1 MYRRKKAVKGLL
13 SGILAATVVVG
24 TMSGGTATA
33 LAAGSEDTGSTE
45 ENVTFTPAPEGHV
58 YEGMPLFDGN
68 PDHYEQY
75 LDAVID
81 YIGLEGAARF
91 AFDTRGDYVL
101 TEGEN
106 AGRTIP
112 GALNFTDCVQGV
124 STDLPSIIGL
134 GQTWNK
140 DLVQE
145 AGAVIG
151 NEKISTVDYSDLSNI
166 NVMACT
172 AVSDLRINPLSG
184 RFDEDFS
191 EDTYLTSVM
200 VDSMATGASGIKEE
214 ENTDGFWQK
223 AAVMTK
229 HYTTYNA
236 QAMRTTTSNN
246 ASARALLE
254 YQSQNAIRGFKSGAL
269 AGFMSSYGNTN
280 GIPNFMSPLI
290 NMAKS
295 VSPYGLYTLGDNG
308 AIRAQTSMSN
318 GYDSAYALSESG
330 NFDAIGASMAVA
342 NAAGAS
348 PDRGD
353 FHTLINQVKAGT
365 YGVTQEEVEE
375 VAKDQIGALVRCG
388 ILNEDMND
396 YPFYDQSKGVG
407 ETVDYNDAGNQNVAL
422 QTAQESVVL
431 LKNDNDILPLS
442 KDANVYVSG
451 PMADARFQTTYAADT
466 PEDLEYAGYSTARGI
481 SAIGGA
487 DNVTINADGQIVNI
501 KTSSGKYLAL
511 ADPETGELKLTDNK
525 EEAAKF
531 EKYSWGQAEGYS
543 YWCVDNEKWL
553 KAETS
558 GGGWG
563 GGGTVTGLKANGTES
578 LEQTSSEL
586 TATYTSATMPTRIR
600 VETNEDGTYTY
611 VLNTYSESFM
621 GTAPIQGYYTNGVYV
636 TADDSAVG
644 ISGNLTDADTA
655 AELRT
660 DAAKFSEE
668 IVSDYGSE
676 TIASRSDYAVV
687 VVGAPTRHSS
697 GEGCDRSDLHLG
709 EGQYEQVE
717 RIAEAYPGRTIVI
730 VQTNYPEIIQEIE
743 DNDNVAAI
751 LTQPYGGQYG
761 GYALGQ
767 IVYGDVAPTGKLTAT
782 WYNTNDVLPSISEY
796 SLPVNSGVT
805 LDSLDPRFQYDMTD
819 ADPAETG
826 LTYMYTDSENVTYE
840 FGYGLTYSSFEYSGL
855 QAPSS
860 ISSDQ
865 DSFEVSV
872 NVTNTGDVAT
882 SDVAQV
888 YISNPGS
895 AYGDYAPQTKLV
907 AFEKVYLEP
916 GETKKVT
923 FTVETSDFALWNVNT
938 HDYVVEAG
946 NYDLQVGNSSQNIL
960 QSAALKVTGENIGTL
975 DASSKPVNVFDTSYA
990 SDNVMYKE
998 VSKANTAVSL
1008 AYANNDTDENAIK
1021 NIAGSYYAVM
1031 SKSDGSWTAMKNVD
1045 LDGVE
1050 KIIANV
1056 ATSADNGTIEL
1067 RTDSV
1072 DGDLIAEINFGQ
1084 TSVNE
1089 YQATE
1094 NGEDPDA
1101 AEDIFVSELGYENIE
1116 VNLDKTLSGVHDVY
1130 VVFRTPDSRINTLQ
1144 FVKGEMPEVNKETLQ
1159 SLYDE
1164 VKNLN
1169 QEDYTESTWQDFA
1182 SALQNAAEVLASDS
1196 VDQETVDAAYNNLS
1210 IAYEKLEKISE
1221 ENPNT
1226 PEVNKEQFTAVLEN
1240 AKEKAEKDYT
1250 SESWAVFKKV
1260 LDEAI
1265 QLDAKENATQEEI
1278 DDMTER
1284 LNDAIA
1290 QLVQNKTDTG
1300 NTPGGDTPDGDSGND
1315 GSGNNADTGNGNVSG
1330 SDSSDGGS
1338 QSGNSIVKTGDTS
1351 NIFMWAGVAGLCGIA
1366 AIIVVWRRR
1375 TFRMDN

>member
-1 MYRRKKAVKGLL
+1 
-13 SGILAATVVVG
+13 
-24 TMSGGTATA
+24 
-33 LAAGSEDTGSTE
+33 
-45 ENVTFTPAPEGHV
+45 
-58 YEGMPLFDGN
+58 MPLFDGN

-106 AGRTIP
+106 AGKTIP

-151 NEKISTVDYSDLSNI
+151 DEKISTVDYSNLSKI

-200 VDSMATGASGIKEE
+200 VDSMATGASGIAEE

-254 YQSQNAIRGFKSGAL
+254 YQSQNAVRGFESGAL
-269 AGFMSSYGNTN
+269 AGFMTSYGNTN
-280 GIPNFMSPLI
+280 GIPNFMSPLV

-295 VSPYGLYTLGDNG
+295 LSPWGLYTLGDNG

-318 GYDSAYALSESG
+318 GYDTSYASAESG
-330 NFDAIGASMAVA
+330 DFDVIGASMALA
-342 NAAGAS
+342 NASGPA
-348 PDRGD
+348 PDGGD
-353 FHTLINQVKAGT
+353 FHTLMDQVEAGT
-365 YGVTQEEVEE
+365 YGVTQEDVEE
-375 VAKDQIGALVRCG
+375 VAKDQIGQLVRCG

-396 YPFYDQSKGVG
+396 YPFYSQSKGVG
-407 ETVDYNDAGNQNVAL
+407 STVDYTDEGNQNVAL

-431 LKNDNDILPLS
+431 LKNEDNILPLS
-442 KDANVYVSG
+442 KDSSVYVSG

-466 PEDLEYAGYSTARGI
+466 PEDLEHAGYSTARGI
-481 SAIGGA
+481 SAIGGE
-487 DNVTINADGQIVNI
+487 DNVTINADGQVVNI
-501 KTSSGKYLAL
+501 KTSTGKYLAL
-511 ADPETGELKLTDNK
+511 ANAETGELTLTDNQ
-525 EEAAKF
+525 EEAAQF

-543 YWCVDNEKWL
+543 YWCVDNGKWL

-563 GGGTVTGLKANGTES
+563 GGGTVTGLKASGTES

-600 VETNEDGTYTY
+600 VEKNDDGTYTY

-636 TADDSAVG
+636 TANDSAVG
-644 ISGNLTDADTA
+644 ISEKLTDADNA
-655 AELRT
+655 AAIRT
-660 DAAKFSEE
+660 DEARFSEE
-668 IVSDYGSE
+668 IVADYGAE
-676 TIASRSDYAVV
+676 TIASGSDYAVV

-717 RIAEAYPGRTIVI
+717 KVAAAYPGRTIVI
-730 VQTNYPEIIQEIE
+730 VQTNYPEIVQEIE
-743 DNDNVAAI
+743 DNENVAAI

-767 IVYGDVAPTGKLTAT
+767 IIYGDVAPTGKLTAT
-782 WYNTNDVLPSISEY
+782 WYNTNDVLPKINEY
-796 SLPVNSGVT
+796 SLPENSGVT
-805 LDSLDPRFQYDMTD
+805 LDTLDPRFQYDMTN

-826 LTYMYTDSENVTYE
+826 LTYMYTDAENVTYE
-840 FGYGLTYSSFEYSGL
+840 FGYGLTYSSFAYSNL
-855 QAPSS
+855 KAPSS
-860 ISSDQ
+860 ITSDQ
-865 DSFEVSV
+865 ESFEVSV
-872 NVTNTGDVAT
+872 DVTNTGDTAT

-895 AYGDYAPQTKLV
+895 AYGSYAPQTKLV
-907 AFEKVYLEP
+907 GFEKVYLEP
-916 GETKKVT
+916 GQTKTVT
-923 FTVETSDFALWNVNT
+923 FTVETEDFDLWNVNEHEYT
-938 HDYVVEAG
+938 VEAG
-946 NYDLQVGNSSQNIL
+946 SYNLQVGNSSRNIL
-960 QSAALKVTGENIGTL
+960 QSSTLEVTGESIGTL
-975 DASSKPVNVFDTSYA
+975 DASSAPVNVFDTSYA
-990 SDNVMYKE
+990 SDEVVYKE
-998 VSKANTAVSL
+998 VSKANTAEAL
-1008 AYANNDTDENAIK
+1008 GKANEDSDENAVK
-1021 NIAGSYYAVM
+1021 NVAGGYYAVM

-1050 KIIANV
+1050 KVTANV
-1056 ATSADNGTIEL
+1056 ATNAQSGKIEL
-1067 RTDSV
+1067 RADSV
-1072 DGDLIAEINFGQ
+1072 NGDLIAEIDFDQ
-1084 TSVNE
+1084 TPVNE
-1089 YQATE
+1089 YTAAKTGT
-1094 NGEDPDA
+1094 NPDA
-1101 AEDIFVSELGYENIE
+1101 AEDIHVQELGYTDVE
-1116 VNLDKTLSGVHDVY
+1116 VDLNKTLSGVHDVY
-1130 VVFRTPDSRINTLQ
+1130 VVFRTPNARINTIQ
-1144 FVKGEMPEVNKETLQ
+1144 FIKGEAPVADQADKTQFTQILEEAKGKVEA
-1159 SLYDE
+1159 
-1164 VKNLN
+1164 
-1169 QEDYTESTWQDFA
+1169 DYTAQ
-1182 SALQNAAEVLASDS
+1182 
-1196 VDQETVDAAYNNLS
+1196 
-1210 IAYEKLEKISE
+1210 
-1221 ENPNT
+1221 
-1226 PEVNKEQFTAVLEN
+1226 
-1240 AKEKAEKDYT
+1240 
-1250 SESWAVFKKV
+1250 SWAAFKEV

-1265 QLDAKENATQEEI
+1265 QLDAKADASQAEI
-1278 DDMTER
+1278 DQMTER
-1284 LNDAIA
+1284 LKAA
-1290 QLVQNKTDTG
+1290 MEQLVPKAEEPGQ
-1300 NTPGGDTPDGDSGND
+1300 TPGENTGGTDNMDSTKGDGQ
-1315 GSGNNADTGNGNVSG
+1315 
-1330 SDSSDGGS
+1330 SD
-1338 QSGNSIVKTGDTS
+1338 NSVVQTGDTS
-1351 NIFMWAGVAGLCGIA
+1351 KTAMWGALTGLCAIA
-1366 AIIVVWRRR
+1366 AIVVIWKRRKFR
-1375 TFRMDN
+1375 TGR